1 MKIVFLCGCLEPGRD
16 GVGDYARRLA
26 VELAQQGHETYAIS
40 LNDKYVTDATLVAQ
54 PVDDASLTVLRLP
67 AAWPES
73 QRFERAQQYVEELQ
87 PDWLS
92 LQFVPFSFHPKG
104 LCFSLAKRLA
114 PLGKGR
120 AWHIMFHELWVG
132 MDTQAPLKHQWWGR
146 VQQYIITEL
155 LHKLKPR
162 VIHTQTLLY
171 QAQLKKIGFASEHL
185 PLFANIS
192 NNAAQRP
199 SAPAGSTAQVAT
211 SKAVQLV
218 VFGNIHVGTPIQ
230 QFARDA
236 AQYARAHDTTVT
248 LTLLGRC
255 GGEQDHWAATWQ
267 AAGLPVEILGEQE
280 PARIS
285 EVLLGATLGIATTPA
300 VLLGKSGTAA
310 AMQEHGLPVLCVA
323 HTWQPRGITITETT
337 PGIAVYQEGNFGT
350 YLTKQGSLPL
360 KRLPLIARQLA
371 DALAASR

>member
-1 MKIVFLCGCLEPGRD
+1 MKIIFLCGCLEPGRD

-26 VELAQQGHETYAIS
+26 VELAQQGHETYGIS
-40 LNDKYVTDATLVAQ
+40 LNDNYVTQATLATQ
-54 PVDDASLTVLRLP
+54 PVDDASLAVLRLP
-67 AAWPES
+67 ATWPENL
-73 QRFERAQQYVEELQ
+73 RFERARQYVEELQ

-104 LCFSLAKRLA
+104 LCFSLAKQLA

-146 VQQYIITEL
+146 VQQYIISGL
-155 LHKLKPR
+155 LAKLRPR

-171 QAQLKKIGFASEHL
+171 QAQLKKIGFTSEHL

-192 NNAAQRP
+192 NNAVQRP
-199 SAPAGSTAQVAT
+199 SSSISSVSQATAIKT
-211 SKAVQLV
+211 VQLV

-230 QFARDA
+230 ALARDA
-236 AQYARAHDTTVT
+236 AQYARDHDTTVT

-255 GGEQDHWAATWQ
+255 GSEQTHWAATWQ

-323 HTWQPRGITITETT
+323 HAWQPRGITITEST
-337 PGIAVYQEGNFGT
+337 PGIAVYQEGNFGI
-350 YLTKQGSLPL
+350 YLTKQDSLPI

-371 DALAASR
+371 NDLASSR

>member
-26 VELAQQGHETYAIS
+26 IELVQQGHEAYGIS
-40 LNDKYVTDATLVAQ
+40 LNDTYVTQATLESQ
-54 PVDDASLTVLRLP
+54 PVDEASLTVLRLP
-67 AAWPES
+67 AAWPEG
-73 QRFERAQQYVEELQ
+73 QRFERAQQQVATWQ

-104 LCFSLAKRLA
+104 LNISLAKHLA
-114 PLGKGR
+114 SLGKGR

-132 MDTQAPLKHQWWGR
+132 MDTHAPLKHQWWGR
-146 VQQYIITEL
+146 AQQYLITQL
-155 LHKLKPR
+155 INKLKPR

-171 QAQLKKIGFASEHL
+171 QAQLQKIGFASEHL

-192 NNAAQRP
+192 NNAPQRP
-199 SAPAGSTAQVAT
+199 STATGSSDPAVAD
-211 SKAVQLV
+211 KAVQLV

-230 QFARDA
+230 QLARDA
-236 AQYARAHDTTVT
+236 AQYARTHDTTVT

-255 GGEQDHWAATWQ
+255 GSEQALWAATWQ

-323 HTWQPRGITITETT
+323 HAWQPRGITLTQTT

-350 YLTKQGSLPL
+350 YLTKQDSQPVR
-360 KRLPLIARQLA
+360 RLPLVARQLA
-371 DALAASR
+371 DALARSR